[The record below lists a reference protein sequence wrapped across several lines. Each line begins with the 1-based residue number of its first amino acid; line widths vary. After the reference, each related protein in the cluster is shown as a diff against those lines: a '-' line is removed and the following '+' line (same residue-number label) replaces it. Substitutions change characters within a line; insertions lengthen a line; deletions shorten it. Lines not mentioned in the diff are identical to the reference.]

1 MSSIHEYINQLR
13 IIDGHEHLATP
24 QIRKRE
30 NHDFFSLMHY
40 LDSDLVTSGMKRG
53 ALDRRNGSEEERA
66 AIFLKYW
73 ERTSNTTYA
82 RMFRTA
88 MQDLYGFNDWSVAGV
103 LDVNEKVKAAT
114 HNPDWYNHVLYEKSG
129 IDLAFTLIQTTKLE
143 YDLFRPIMFMDFTFK
158 LRNRKDI
165 HDVERAA
172 GVNVHTFA
180 GYLEAVDALLHR
192 FKSEGM
198 VATKLGHAY
207 WRSLGCTKPTY
218 QEAESVFNKLL
229 TRTLEDGYSQAQ
241 TEDLQDY
248 LIHYVIQRSIAY
260 DLPIQIHT
268 GHHETSVSSN
278 GNLIP
283 NSNATLL
290 LPLLAEYQDA
300 KFVLLHCSF
309 PYHET
314 YLSIAKNYPNVYAD
328 FTWMYIISPT
338 AAKQI
343 LHQMIE
349 MVPQSKIQGFGG
361 DYNYIEGTYAHLKL
375 ARGIIAD
382 TLSEKIAEG
391 AMKESDAMRF
401 ADKIFRDNLIDIY
414 QLDLKKL

>member
-30 NHDFFSLMHY
+30 NHDLFSLMHY
-40 LDSDLVTSGMKRG
+40 LDSDLVTAGMNRG
-53 ALDRRNGSEEERA
+53 ALERRNGSEEERA

-73 ERTSNTTYA
+73 ERTNNTTYA

-88 MQDLYGFNDWSVAGV
+88 MQDLYGFNDWTVAGV

-114 HNPDWYNHVLYEKSG
+114 HDPNWYNHVLYEKSG

-165 HDVERAA
+165 RDVERAA

-207 WRSLGCTKPTY
+207 WRTLGCTKPTY

-401 ADKIFRDNLIDIY
+401 ADMVFRDNLIDIY
-414 QLDLKKL
+414 QLDLKKS